1 MVKVEITRSVPEGKI
16 ISYRSTG
23 HANYDV
29 HGKDIVCA
37 GVSAV
42 TFGTFNSIEALLK
55 IVPKH
60 MIDHGYLEV
69 TIPGKMESKTS
80 EQVQLL
86 LESMVVMLNTIQE
99 SYDEFLTIEQTM
111 QNSLD

>member
-1 MVKVEITRSVPEGKI
+1 MVKVEITRSISDGKI
-16 ISYRSTG
+16 MSYRSDG

-42 TFGTFNSIEALLK
+42 TFGMFNSIEALLG
-55 IVPKH
+55 IVPKYT
-60 MIDHGYLEV
+60 IDHGYLEV
-69 TIPGKMESKTS
+69 NIPGKMESKTS

-99 SYDEFLTIEQTM
+99 SYDEFLTIEQTI
-111 QNSLD
+111 QKAID